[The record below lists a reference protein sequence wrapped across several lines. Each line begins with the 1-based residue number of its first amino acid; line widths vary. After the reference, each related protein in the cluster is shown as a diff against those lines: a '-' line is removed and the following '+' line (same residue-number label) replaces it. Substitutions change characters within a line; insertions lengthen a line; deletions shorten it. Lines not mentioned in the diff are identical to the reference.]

1 MCVCV
6 CKLEVSCV
14 YIFHWFLC
22 TSIYVCVCVC
32 VCKLEV
38 SCVYIFHWFLLQ
50 DIYWKLYFVVMHDNY
65 LVHMHILYIYIYVWY
80 GMQKPGIWRKS

>member
-1 MCVCV
+1 MCIFFIGFCV
-6 CKLEVSCV
+6 RV
-14 YIFHWFLC
+14 FM
-22 TSIYVCVCVC
+22 CVCVC

-65 LVHMHILYIYIYVWY
+65 LVHMHILYIYIYVC
-80 GMQKPGIWRKS
+80 GMECKNQEFGENLENCVFITET